1 MWEEL
6 TPNELNEKMESALYE
21 LRKQWTDEDAELA
34 FDEDVELVPFQ
45 DEGLNETLW

>member
-1 MWEEL
+1 MFKEID
-6 TPNELNEKMESALYE
+6 KESLAYMQETALYQ